1 MTRQALRYVEID
13 LPVCSRTY
21 GVAPCTASVPTTG
34 DDKCFN
40 CRATCQDIAN
50 YNETTATIRFA
61 EDTGFNPV
69 DIEALPC
76 IESVSYTPGRI
87 SLGQDLGQRSSVSVT
102 FTDFPHSDAGTGLDP
117 YYADRAYDPYTQ
129 GTFWGR
135 FRARQP
141 YIKGATLRLLDGYV
155 GDDLA
160 DMETRTFIV
169 ESFNGPGMDGRFTIT
184 AKDPLKLLDADR
196 AQAPVLSSGY
206 LNGSLTTSSTSATLL
221 PVGIGNSEYPASGYA
236 TIGGKEVVAFTRS
249 GDALTLT
256 RAQYNTT
263 AIAHSAS
270 DRVQVCVVYTSQD
283 PADIIKDL
291 MVTYGGVDSAMI
303 PIDDWQTETDAF
315 LGQLYTGIVAEPTSV
330 RTLISELI
338 LQAGLAI
345 WWDDLNA
352 EIRLQVLRAISTDA
366 ETFGDSSD
374 KLGGT
379 LQITEQP
386 DQRVSQVWTFF
397 AQRNPC
403 EGQEDPNNY
412 RSVDEL
418 VDADAELA
426 YGSSAIQKIFSRWIP
441 TGGRAIATK
450 LNELQLGRFVVAPR
464 KFNFDLF
471 RSDGRVPPQ
480 PGSGVQIEAWPM
492 QGGNGERETVPVQIT
507 RVSPEKDR
515 WRVEAEEMRFTGY
528 GSSTTD
534 KTVIYDSDVT
544 ARNLRDDHDALY
556 GTPTDG
562 DTVTFIV
569 NAGVKIGST
578 ANGTPSI
585 TAGSWPTATIT
596 GNRTSGSKIITGLAS
611 TTKLRSGQSVTGTGI
626 PAGTKIDTVDSSSQ
640 VTLTANATSGASTP
654 TSLTFQT
661 VILNLQLNGT
671 IDGAGGKG
679 GKGRSESSGYISPT
693 VGQKGG
699 TALYTRVFINLIFG
713 ILAKLRSGGGGGGG
727 SATGDGN
734 DLVGGGGGGG
744 AGTIPGP
751 GGPSGTGTQTASPGQ
766 PGTAETGGIGGPS
779 WTKNVPFALAGLD
792 PNYRGGKGGD
802 IGQAGSKG
810 ANQFSHTGANG
821 GDAGE
826 AIDGA
831 SYVTQSGTPASLL
844 GGQVN

>member
-87 SLGQDLGQRSSVSVT
+87 SLGQDLGQRSSVSIT
-102 FTDFPHSDAGTGLDP
+102 FRDFPHSDAGTGLDP

-129 GTFWGR
+129 GTFWPR

-141 YIKGATLRLLDGYV
+141 YLKGATLRLIDGYV

-160 DMETRTFIV
+160 DMETRTFLV
-169 ESFNGPGMDGRFTIT
+169 ESFDGPGMDGRFTVT

-196 AQAPVLSSGY
+196 AQAPALNTGY
-206 LNGSLTTSSTSATLL
+206 LSGSLTTSTTSATLL
-221 PVGIGNSEYPASGYA
+221 PVGIGDSEYPASGYA
-236 TIGGKEVVAFTRS
+236 AIGGKEIVYFTRL
-249 GDALTLT
+249 GDTLTIT

-263 AIAHSAS
+263 AIAHSAN
-270 DRVQVCVVYTSQD
+270 DRVQVCLVYTAYD
-283 PADIIKDL
+283 VADIIKDL
-291 MVTYGGVDSAMI
+291 MVTYGGVDTAMI
-303 PIDDWQTETDAF
+303 PIADWQAETDAF
-315 LGQLYTGIVAEPTSV
+315 LGQVYTGVVAEPTSV
-330 RTLISELI
+330 RTLVSELI
-338 LQAGLAI
+338 LQAGLAV
-345 WWDDLNA
+345 WYDDLSA
-352 EIRLQVLRAISTDA
+352 QIRLQVLRAISTDA
-366 ETFGDSSD
+366 ETFGDASD

-397 AQRNPC
+397 AQRNPLD
-403 EGQEDPNNY
+403 GQEDGNNY
-412 RSVDEL
+412 RSAEWD
-418 VDADAELA
+418 VDAAAELA
-426 YGSSAIQKIFSRWIP
+426 YGSSAIQKIYSRWIP
-441 TGGRAIATK
+441 IGGRTIAEK
-450 LNELQLGRFVVAPR
+450 LIALQLGRFVVAPR
-464 KFNFDLF
+464 KFTWDVF
-471 RSDGRVPPQ
+471 RSDGRAAPQ
-480 PGSGVQIEAWPM
+480 LGSGARIEAWPL
-492 QGGNGERETVPVQIT
+492 QVANGAADTVPVQIT
-507 RVSPEKDR
+507 RVAPEKDR
-515 WRVEAEEMRFTGY
+515 WRVEAEEMRFSDF

-556 GTPTDG
+556 GAPADG

-569 NAGVKIGST
+569 NAGVKIGSS

-611 TTKLRSGQSVTGTGI
+611 TTALRSGQSVTGTGI
-626 PAGTKIDTVDSSSQ
+626 PAGTKIDTVDSGTQ
-640 VTLTANATSGASTP
+640 VTLTANATSGTSTP

-661 VILNLQLNGT
+661 VILNVTLNGT
-671 IDGAGGKG
+671 VDGAGGKG
-679 GKGRSESSGYISPT
+679 GQGRSENSGYISPT
-693 VGQKGG
+693 VGQDGG
-699 TALYTRVFINLIFG
+699 TAFYTRVYINLTYG
-713 ILAKLRSGGGGGGG
+713 AAAKLRGGGGGGGG

-751 GGPSGTGTQTASPGQ
+751 GGPSGTGTQTAEAGAA
-766 PGTAETGGIGGPS
+766 GTAETGGIGGRS

-792 PNYRGGKGGD
+792 SNYRGGTGGA
-802 IGQAGSKG
+802 IGHAGSKG

-821 GDAGE
+821 GAVGK

>member
-1 MTRQALRYVEID
+1 MTRKALRYVEID

-40 CRATCQDIAN
+40 CRATCQDLAN

-61 EDTGFNPV
+61 EDTGFNPT

-87 SLGQDLGQRSSVSVT
+87 SLGQDLGQRSSVSIT
-102 FTDFPHSDAGTGLDP
+102 FSDFPHSDAGTGLDP
-117 YYADRAYDPYTQ
+117 YYAARAYDPYTQ

-141 YIKGATLRLLDGYV
+141 YIKGATLRLINGYV

-160 DMETRTFIV
+160 DMETRTFLI
-169 ESFNGPGMDGRFTIT
+169 ESFNGPGMDGTFTIT

-196 AQAPVLSSGY
+196 AQAPTLSTGY

-221 PVGIGNSEYPASGYA
+221 PAGIGNSEYPASGYA

-249 GDALTLT
+249 GDTLTIT

-291 MVTYGGVDSAMI
+291 MVTYGGIESAMI

-330 RTLISELI
+330 RTLVGELI

-386 DQRVSQVWTFF
+386 DQRISQIWTFF

-403 EGQEDPNNY
+403 ERQEDPNNY

-418 VDADAELA
+418 VDATAELA
-426 YGSSAIQKIFSRWIP
+426 YGSSSIQKIFSRWIP
-441 TGGRAIATK
+441 VGGRAIATK
-450 LNELQLGRFVVAPR
+450 LNQLQLGRFVVAPR
-464 KFNFDLF
+464 KFTFDIF
-471 RSDGRVPPQ
+471 RSEGRVAPQ
-480 PGSGVQIEAWPM
+480 PGSGIQVEAWPM
-492 QGGNGERETVPVQIT
+492 QDGNGERETVPVQIT
-507 RVSPEKDR
+507 RVKPEKDR
-515 WRVEAEEMRFTGY
+515 WSIEAEEMRFTGY
-528 GSSTTD
+528 GSSSSV
-534 KTVIYDSDVT
+534 KTIIYDTDVT
-544 ARNLRDDHDALY
+544 ARNIRTDHDTLY
-556 GTPTDG
+556 GAPANG
-562 DTVTFIV
+562 DTVNVIV
-569 NAGVKIGST
+569 NVGVKIGSSGT
-578 ANGTPSI
+578 GTPSLDI
-585 TAGSWPTATIT
+585 GSWLTLALS
-596 GNRTSGSKIITGLAS
+596 GKRTSGSKIITNLSS
-611 TTKLRSGQSVTGTGI
+611 TTGLLSGQAVTGTGI
-626 PAGTKIDTVDSSSQ
+626 PAGAKIDTVDSSTQ
-640 VTLTANATSGASTP
+640 VTLTLAATSGTATV
-654 TSLTFQT
+654 TTLTFQT
-661 VILNLQLNGT
+661 VIINITLNGT
-671 IDGAGGKG
+671 LDGAGGPG
-679 GKGRSESSGYISPT
+679 GKGRSESSGYVSPVAGT
-693 VGQKGG
+693 AGG
-699 TALYTRVFINLIFG
+699 TALYTRVYVNITYG
-713 ILAKLRSGGGGGGG
+713 AAAKLRGGGGGGGG
-727 SATGDGN
+727 SGTGLGN
-734 DLVGGGGGGG
+734 DIVGGGGGGG
-744 AGTIPGP
+744 GGTAVGA
-751 GGPSGTGTQTASPGQ
+751 GGPSGTGTQTAEAGAS
-766 PGTAETGGIGGPS
+766 GTAEAGGQGGRS
-779 WTKNVPFALAGLD
+779 WTKDFPWEFASLRS
-792 PNYRGGKGGD
+792 PRGGTGGAP
-802 IGQAGSKG
+802 GYAGSTGGSQAGNSG
-810 ANQFSHTGANG
+810 ASGGA
-821 GDAGE
+821 AGN
-826 AIDGA
+826 AIDGV
-831 SYVTQSGTPASLL
+831 SYVTQSGTPAALL